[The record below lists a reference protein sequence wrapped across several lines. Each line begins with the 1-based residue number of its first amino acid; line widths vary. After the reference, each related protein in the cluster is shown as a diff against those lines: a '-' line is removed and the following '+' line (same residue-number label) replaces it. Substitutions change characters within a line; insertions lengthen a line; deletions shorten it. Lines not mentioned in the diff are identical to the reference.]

1 MTGVG
6 LFPAPAPAPSGDQP
20 PLWGPL
26 KLEAS
31 RAFLSTGAG
40 ATTRRPGQA
49 QARPP
54 GRLGFPTTEGSRG
67 LLAVRGRVVLPPPP
81 GSLRGSLTHHLQMG
95 PTGQVQMADQP
106 ETPGALGWDRGSGF
120 MALPLPLYP
129 SGPSSTSREKAA
141 HRPSADPAS
150 LSSPPGSPER
160 PRRLLLS
167 GY

>member
-6 LFPAPAPAPSGDQP
+6 PVPAPAPAPPWDQP
-20 PLWGPL
+20 PLRGPL

-49 QARPP
+49 RARPP
-54 GRLGFPTTEGSRG
+54 GWLSFPTAEGSRG
-67 LLAVRGRVVLPPPP
+67 LLAVRGRVVIPPPP
-81 GSLRGSLTHHLQMG
+81 GSLWGSLTHQLQMG
-95 PTGQVQMADQP
+95 PTRQVQMANQP
-106 ETPGALGWDRGSGF
+106 ETPGALGRDRGSGF
-120 MALPLPLYP
+120 MVLPLPLYP
-129 SGPSSTSREKAA
+129 SGLSSTSRGKAA
-141 HRPSADPAS
+141 CRPPADPAS
-150 LSSPPGSPER
+150 LRIPRGSPEW